1 MNKQLMKSINIA
13 LFACLLLLF
22 TGCIK
27 EDRDNCENKL
37 ILEFEH
43 KDKLGK
49 DIFLKA
55 IDKVDVFIFNESNK
69 LIYKQKITKS
79 TLTNSRVTTMKLPS
93 GKYHIVSW
101 ANANDN
107 SVFEGTELG
116 TDLSELRLKNP
127 TLNNNKIVD
136 GDPLYY
142 YATDVDLST
151 ITLPNGGTLRKKIPF
166 CRAHIKIEVYIKGFG
181 DSNGTS
187 PDLTPL
193 LELTNLSTDYDFD
206 MVTTKDKISAVDK
219 TIYEVIDGNKFAV
232 ADFYPTVFSE
242 ETDTDLLVRKQSD
255 NSVVTTVS
263 LKDFIK
269 KNNIDLNSCQQTI
282 IPIYIEYK
290 STEVVVS
297 VPSWDSVPVKPE
309 L

>member
-1 MNKQLMKSINIA
+1 MKSINIG
-13 LFACLLLLF
+13 LFAFVLLLLG
-22 TGCIK
+22 GCIK
-27 EDRDNCENKL
+27 EDRDNCASKL

-55 IDKVDVFIFNESNK
+55 INKVDVFILNESNK
-69 LIYKQKITKS
+69 LIFKQKIDKN
-79 TLTNSRVTTMKLPS
+79 TLAKIRETSINLLP

-101 ANANDN
+101 ANANEN

-127 TLNNNKIVD
+127 TLQNNKIVD

-142 YATDVDLST
+142 YATDLDLTSVT
-151 ITLPNGGTLRKKIPF
+151 IPNGGTLRKKIPF
-166 CRAHIKIEVYIKGFG
+166 CRAHIKIELYIKGFE
-181 DSNGTS
+181 DNASKPANL
-187 PDLTPL
+187 PPL
-193 LELTNLSTDYDFD
+193 IELTNLATDYDFD
-206 MVTTKDKISAVDK
+206 MVTTKDNISAVDK
-219 TIYEVIDGNKFAV
+219 TNYETVEGEQLAV

-242 ETDTDLLVRKQSD
+242 DTPTEILIRKQSD
-255 NSVVTTVS
+255 NSVTTTVS

-269 KNNIDLNSCQQTI
+269 SNKIDLNSCVQTI
-282 IPIYIEYK
+282 IPIFVEYK
-290 STEVVVS
+290 STGVTIK
-297 VPSWDSVPVKPE
+297 VPSWEQVPVKPE